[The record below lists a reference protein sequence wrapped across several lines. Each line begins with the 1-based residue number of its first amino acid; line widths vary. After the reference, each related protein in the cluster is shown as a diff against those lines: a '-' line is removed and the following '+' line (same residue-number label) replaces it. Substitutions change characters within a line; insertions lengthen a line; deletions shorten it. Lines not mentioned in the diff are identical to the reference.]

1 MPVMLAVRGL
11 VLAAARVVAGLLPHR
26 RRSAAEQQQLERAVA
41 AIDREMA
48 GNLELVTMFM
58 QTKQPAVLENAAQ
71 QAWRPEIAAADPGL
85 AARLDALYAA
95 IPEAESAM
103 ERRGPAGSIRPE
115 DRASV
120 QRWEGEARTVGR
132 ELRRLPSTRPASWAD
147 RLLGRLRSRFPDRT
161 PAE

>member
-1 MPVMLAVRGL
+1 VSVMNRIALAPASFL
-11 VLAAARVVAGLLPHR
+11 ARVVPR
-26 RRSAAEQQQLERAVA
+26 RRRTPEEQARLERAVA

-48 GNLELVTMFM
+48 ANLELVTMFM
-58 QTKQPAVLENAAQ
+58 QTKQSAVLENAAQ
-71 QAWRPEIAAADPGL
+71 HAWRPEIAAADPGL